1 MRIENKVPGFEYA
14 PTLGWLI
21 FIVCPAIYQ
30 YGYLDPG
37 FRAEY
42 MLIIII
48 ICIGFLV
55 ADWYSL
61 RVIKSNQGSKYVD
74 SISRYSMYSIVAI
87 SVLVML
93 FNLYQI
99 RDLPLLSL
107 FTDKNVD
114 LSDQRYL
121 ATKGL
126 EVPVVIKYLYNW
138 SLVVF
143 APLAIV
149 LGVRSQRAWLSIALI
164 VFSGFYAVATSAK
177 FPLAQLLVLVIA
189 GLISTATVQDRTRW
203 YRTFIYVGVLSIFSL
218 FIASQS
224 FRSNLVENDEIIR
237 EGRLGLLQRFSSD
250 DPRSTLTL
258 GDMQRLIPESKNSLG
273 FIEKTEKII
282 NYLFYR
288 SFLTPVDVSIRWYE
302 YYKTQ
307 AAPEGLMSI
316 FLSRGGSADSPSR
329 IVGLWAYRDRFPD
342 HYKAYINAYAS
353 FDADAYAR
361 YGLVGVFLATLLL
374 LAIRLIGAICF
385 RCTLF
390 SRSLYGLLVGGLF
403 LLPASASIQAMLGAQ
418 GLMVVIVLMMINL
431 AFSVLRIRKT

>member
-1 MRIENKVPGFEYA
+1 M
-14 PTLGWLI
+14 
-21 FIVCPAIYQ
+21 
-30 YGYLDPG
+30 
-37 FRAEY
+37 
-42 MLIIII
+42 
-48 ICIGFLV
+48 
-55 ADWYSL
+55 
-61 RVIKSNQGSKYVD
+61 
-74 SISRYSMYSIVAI
+74 
-87 SVLVML
+87 
-93 FNLYQI
+93 
-99 RDLPLLSL
+99 LSL